1 MKLVVLECVVL
12 SCTVTD
18 TAERAANSGREYSGQ
33 RRPQTSV
40 QGESVYPV

>member
-1 MKLVVLECVVL
+1 MTLVVLEFVVWFW
-12 SCTVTD
+12 TVTNSVVRFN

-40 QGESVYPV
+40 QG